1 MNQRIID
8 VFLTT
13 LGKDQDVLRFIFSK
27 DYYVDIDLD
36 SATCKADIKK
46 LFSELLQIA
55 ITEDVKFQ
63 FTSEEGFPREL
74 YKDVCEAY
82 IKDIERELASST
94 ELIRQ

>member
-1 MNQRIID
+1 MLILI
-8 VFLTT
+8 LI
-13 LGKDQDVLRFIFSK
+13 VLPAK
-27 DYYVDIDLD
+27 Q
-36 SATCKADIKK
+36 T
-46 LFSELLQIA
+46 QIA